1 MKKLALSIEDK
12 LSLEFLEKFEKT
24 FISQGAYENRTVFE
38 SLDQAWSLLRIYP
51 KEMLNRISPKI
62 LDEFY
67 DRARDEDED
76 EDDEDVEADN
86 TDSRPSASV
95 EPTESLI

>member
-1 MKKLALSIEDK
+1 M
-12 LSLEFLEKFEKT
+12 
-24 FISQGAYENRTVFE
+24 
-38 SLDQAWSLLRIYP
+38 LRIYP